1 MSGSIENRASG
12 KSGFA
17 GAPIRLLTWHASK
30 AMIPLVG
37 RIAQD
42 IVSHHEETASIRAE
56 LAALAGHG
64 LPWPQRRRRYEL
76 EEKLAEAESALRQAL
91 AELDGLGVLLLDGPT
106 GLVGFPTMVN
116 QKRSNFNWR
125 PGEDDLGWWS
135 YAGEDER
142 RPVPPDW
149 ISNPPRRIV
158 RENRE
163 RPVRKS
169 R

>member
-17 GAPIRLLTWHASK
+17 GAPVRLLTWHASK

-42 IVSHHEETASIRAE
+42 VVSHHEDLASIRVE
-56 LAALAGHG
+56 LDALAGHNM
-64 LPWPQRRRRYEL
+64 PWPRRRRRYEL
-76 EEKLAEAESALRQAL
+76 EEKLAEAEAALQQAL
-91 AELDGLGVLLLDGPT
+91 AELDGLGVLLLDGPR

-116 QKRSNFNWR
+116 QRRANFNWR
-125 PGEDDLGWWS
+125 PGEEELGSWS

-142 RPVPPDW
+142 RPVPADW

-158 RENRE
+158 RERSE